1 MGKSSFTNS
10 MTMSGDI
17 GATYDLILRKIS
29 EIGFTESSS
38 TWPSDIVF
46 KRGKK
51 GMLARS
57 IGDIKTELKISLK
70 QASGNVNIFL
80 ELTFGVGKS
89 FFEQNDVDELFEK
102 IKREILSATT
112 HGSTQGKI
120 CDICLNPIAA
130 GEEFCKNCGRSANRQ
145 KIETVQETKS
155 NLNVSFD
162 PNKVQFGQKIVD
174 DALYGGIPKNSV
186 VLITSP
192 ACEEKDIIV
201 SRFVET
207 GLDQSEVVINI
218 SADNKISQNVNSEKN
233 KLFYQVICNAQ
244 ADNANTQCLT
254 ENCVNVKGVERLTE
268 LSVALTSLLN
278 NISKNIE
285 ESKPKRVV
293 INIISDTLLS
303 NQSVNTRKW
312 LRETITK
319 FKQKN
324 CTILATLNPH
334 MHTKEEA
341 QSLLDL
347 FDGQIDLYE
356 KEINGE
362 PRICMRIK
370 RLSNSQY
377 STKECNLIREDMLL
391 KKEN

>member
-1 MGKSSFTNS
+1 MGKASFTNS
-10 MTMSGDI
+10 ITMNGDI
-17 GATYDLILRKIS
+17 GATYDLILKKIS
-29 EIGFTESSS
+29 EIGFTESSA
-38 TWPSDIVF
+38 TWPSEIVF

-57 IGDIKTELKISLK
+57 IEDIKTELKISLK

-89 FFEQNDVDELFEK
+89 YLDTKDVDKIFEK

-120 CDICLNPIAA
+120 CDICLNPIAV

-155 NLNVSFD
+155 NLNVNFD

-192 ACEEKDIIV
+192 ACEEKDIII

-207 GLDQSEVVINI
+207 GLDQSEVVINV
-218 SADNKISQNVNSEKN
+218 STDNKISQNVNSEKN

-244 ADNANTQCLT
+244 ADNVNTQCLT
-254 ENCVNVKGVERLTE
+254 ENCVNVRGVERLTE
-268 LSVALTSLLN
+268 LSVALTSLIN

-293 INIISDTLLS
+293 IDIISDTLLS

-362 PRICMRIK
+362 PKMCMRIK

-377 STKECNLIREDMLL
+377 STKECNLIREDMVLQ
-391 KKEN
+391 KEN

>member
-1 MGKSSFTNS
+1 MGKASFTNS
-10 MTMSGDI
+10 MTMAGDI
-17 GATYDLILRKIS
+17 GATYDLILKKIS
-29 EIGFTESSS
+29 EMGFTESSA
-38 TWPSDIVF
+38 TWPSEIVF

-51 GMLARS
+51 GMFARS
-57 IGDIKTELKISLK
+57 TEDIKTELKISLK

-80 ELTFGVGKS
+80 DLTFGVGKS
-89 FFEQNDVDELFEK
+89 YIDTKDVDAIFEK
-102 IKREILSATT
+102 IKQELTSATT

-145 KIETVQETKS
+145 KVETVQETKS

-218 SADNKISQNVNSEKN
+218 SADNKISQNVKSDKN
-233 KLFYQVICNAQ
+233 KLFYQIICNAQ
-244 ADNANTQCLT
+244 ADNTNTQCLT

-278 NISKNIE
+278 NISKNID

-293 INIISDTLLS
+293 IDIISDTLLS

-334 MHTKEEA
+334 MHSKEES

-362 PRICMRIK
+362 PKMCMRVK

-377 STKECNLIREDMLL
+377 STKECNLIREDMVLQ
-391 KKEN
+391 KEN

>member
-1 MGKSSFTNS
+1 MGKATFTTS

-29 EIGFTESSS
+29 EIGFSESSS
-38 TWPSDIVF
+38 TWPSEIVF

-51 GMLARS
+51 TMLARKLE
-57 IGDIKTELKISLK
+57 DIKTELKISLK

-102 IKREILSATT
+102 IKREILTATT

-145 KIETVQETKS
+145 KVETVQETKS

-218 SADNKISQNVNSEKN
+218 STDNKISQNVNSEKN

-244 ADNANTQCLT
+244 ADSANSKCLT
-254 ENCVNVKGVERLTE
+254 ENCVNVRGVERLTE

-293 INIISDTLLS
+293 IDIISDTLLS